1 MFTITSVIGR
11 FFESVDESHHR
22 RRHRDRREQIT
33 QFCRGVLIDGDEG
46 ICRIID
52 DYDLSSLVQI
62 NVVEET
68 FEDTFRRVCVELFKI
83 RSVGTSYITAIFV
96 YASKL
101 NEYHLVHSKAWYQTD
116 LLMYSLVDILEE
128 KAFNPCTL
136 TYRYS
141 LL

>member
-1 MFTITSVIGR
+1 MFTIISVIGR
-11 FFESVDESHHR
+11 FFESIDESHHR
-22 RRHRDRREQIT
+22 RYRREQIM

-83 RSVGTSYITAIFV
+83 RSVGISYV
-96 YASKL
+96 
-101 NEYHLVHSKAWYQTD
+101 
-116 LLMYSLVDILEE
+116 
-128 KAFNPCTL
+128 
-136 TYRYS
+136 
-141 LL
+141 

>member
-1 MFTITSVIGR
+1 MFTIISVIGR
-11 FFESVDESHHR
+11 FFESIDESHHR
-22 RRHRDRREQIT
+22 RYRREQIT

>member
-1 MFTITSVIGR
+1 M
-11 FFESVDESHHR
+11 
-22 RRHRDRREQIT
+22 
-33 QFCRGVLIDGDEG
+33 QFCRSVLIDQDEA

-52 DYDLSSLVQI
+52 EYDLSSLVQI
-62 NVVEET
+62 DVAEET
-68 FEDTFRRVCVELFKI
+68 FEDTLKRVCVELFTM
-83 RSVGTSYITAIFV
+83 RSVRISYITAIFV

>member
-1 MFTITSVIGR
+1 MFTIISVIGR
-11 FFESVDESHHR
+11 FFESIGEPDHR
-22 RRHRDRREQIT
+22 RRLRDHREQIM

-68 FEDTFRRVCVELFKI
+68 FEDTFRRVCVELFTI
-83 RSVGTSYITAIFV
+83 RSVRISYITAIFA

-116 LLMYSLVDILEE
+116 LLIYSLVDILEE

-136 TYRYS
+136 TYRYTM
-141 LL
+141 L